1 MTPGAAGAL
10 SAGVRDARHGPMSRR
25 EQAKTERRRRIIA
38 AARDLIR
45 ETGDAGLSMRAI
57 AARAGV
63 SLATPYNLFGSK
75 RAIVLAILE
84 DVREF
89 HERFSRL
96 PKSDAIERLF
106 QALAISI
113 GYYAE
118 DPDFYHTL
126 WTAVLD
132 TSGKELRTAI
142 LNPQSQ
148 AFWAAL
154 IAEAEHDG
162 AFADGI
168 DTALLLRNL
177 NLTFEAVMLNW
188 VHGTVAVDELEPS
201 VSYGYALALRGAAS
215 PAFAARLDAQVFAH
229 QARLAQVRAAAV

>member
-1 MTPGAAGAL
+1 
-10 SAGVRDARHGPMSRR
+10 MSRR
-25 EQAKTERRRRIIA
+25 EAAKTERRRRIIA

-45 ETGDAGLSMRAI
+45 ETGDTGLSMRAI

-96 PKSDAIERLF
+96 PKSDAVERLF
-106 QALAISI
+106 SALSISI

-118 DPDFYHTL
+118 DPSFYHTL

-154 IAEAEHDG
+154 IAEADQDG
-162 AFADGI
+162 AFAEGI

-188 VHGTVAVDELEPS
+188 VHGTTSAEELEPS

-215 PAFAARLDAQVFAH
+215 PAFAPRLDAEVRRH
-229 QARLAQVRAAAV
+229 QARLTAALSGVAAA

>member
-1 MTPGAAGAL
+1 
-10 SAGVRDARHGPMSRR
+10 MSRR
-25 EQAKTERRRRIIA
+25 EEAKTERRRRIIA

-45 ETGDAGLSMRAI
+45 ETGDTGLSMRAI
-57 AARAGV
+57 ASRAGV

-84 DVREF
+84 DVRGF
-89 HERFSRL
+89 YERFSRL
-96 PKSDAIERLF
+96 QKTDALTRLF
-106 QALAISI
+106 QALTLSI
-113 GYYAE
+113 GYYTE

-142 LNPQSQ
+142 LNPQSH

-154 IAEAEHDG
+154 IAEAEKDG
-162 AFADGI
+162 AFAEGI
-168 DTALLLRNL
+168 DTALLLANL

-188 VHGTVAVDELEPS
+188 VHGAVQIEALEPA
-201 VSYGYALALRGAAS
+201 VSYGYALALRGAAA
-215 PAFAARLDAQVFAH
+215 PAYAERLDGEVRKH
-229 QARLAQVRAAAV
+229 QARLADLRAKTAVA

>member
-1 MTPGAAGAL
+1 
-10 SAGVRDARHGPMSRR
+10 MSRR
-25 EQAKTERRRRIIA
+25 EEAKTERRRRIIS
-38 AARDLIR
+38 AARELIR
-45 ETGDAGLSMRAI
+45 ETGDTGLSMRAI
-57 AARAGV
+57 ASRAGV

-96 PKSDAIERLF
+96 SKRDAIERLF
-106 QALAISI
+106 QAIAFST

-118 DPDFYHTL
+118 DPDFYRPL

-142 LNPQSQ
+142 LNPQTH

-154 IAEAEHDG
+154 LAEAQRDG
-162 AFADGI
+162 AFAEGV

-177 NLTFEAVMLNW
+177 NFTFEAVMLSW
-188 VHGTVAVDELEPS
+188 VHGAVAAAELEPS
-201 VSYGYALALRGAAS
+201 VAYGYALALKGAAA
-215 PAFAARLDAQVFAH
+215 PAFAERLGEEVRGA
-229 QARLAQVRAAAV
+229 QARLAEAMAARPPCPQDA

>member
-1 MTPGAAGAL
+1 
-10 SAGVRDARHGPMSRR
+10 MSRR
-25 EQAKTERRRRIIA
+25 EAAKTERRRRIIA

-45 ETGDAGLSMRAI
+45 ETGDTGLSMRAI

-106 QALAISI
+106 SALAISI

-118 DPDFYHTL
+118 DPGFYHTL

-154 IAEAEHDG
+154 IAEADQDG

-168 DTALLLRNL
+168 DTSLLLRNL

-188 VHGTVAVDELEPS
+188 VHGTTGAEELEPS
-201 VSYGYALALRGAAS
+201 ISYGYALALRGAAS
-215 PAFAARLDAQVFAH
+215 PPFAARLDAEVRKH
-229 QARLAQVRAAAV
+229 QDRLAAAMTHVTAA

>member
-1 MTPGAAGAL
+1 
-10 SAGVRDARHGPMSRR
+10 MSRR
-25 EQAKTERRRRIIA
+25 EAAKTERRRRIIA

-45 ETGDAGLSMRAI
+45 ETGDTGLSMRAI

-96 PKSDAIERLF
+96 PKNDAIKRLF
-106 QALAISI
+106 SALSISI

-118 DPDFYHTL
+118 DPGFYHTL

-154 IAEAEHDG
+154 IAEADQAG
-162 AFADGI
+162 AFAEGI
-168 DTALLLRNL
+168 DPSLLLRNL
-177 NLTFEAVMLNW
+177 NMTFEAVMLNW
-188 VHGTVAVDELEPS
+188 VHGAASAEELEPA

-215 PAFAARLDAQVFAH
+215 PDFADRLDEEVRKH
-229 QARLAQVRAAAV
+229 QRRLSTALASAAAA

>member
-1 MTPGAAGAL
+1 MKL
-10 SAGVRDARHGPMSRR
+10 SRR

-45 ETGDAGLSMRAI
+45 ETGDTGLSMRAI
-57 AARAGV
+57 ASRAGV

-96 PKSDAIERLF
+96 PKTDPVERIF

-113 GYYAE
+113 GYYVE
-118 DPDFYHTL
+118 DPDFYRTL

-142 LNPQSQ
+142 LNPQSH

-154 IAEAEHDG
+154 IAEAAKDG
-162 AFADGI
+162 AFAPEI
-168 DTALLLRNL
+168 DLDLLLRNL
-177 NLTFEAVMLNW
+177 NFTFESVMLNW
-188 VHGTVAVDELEPS
+188 VFGAVDVADLEAS
-201 VSYGYALALRGAAS
+201 VAYGYALALRGAAS
-215 PAFAARLDAQVFAH
+215 PAAGARLEAEVIRQ
-229 QARLAQVRAAAV
+229 QTRLAALRAESQAA

>member
-1 MTPGAAGAL
+1 
-10 SAGVRDARHGPMSRR
+10 MSRR
-25 EQAKTERRRRIIA
+25 EEAKTERRRRIIS

-45 ETGDAGLSMRAI
+45 ETGDTGLSMRAI
-57 AARAGV
+57 ASRAGV

-96 PKSDAIERLF
+96 SKRDAMDRLF

-118 DPDFYHTL
+118 DPDFYHAL
-126 WTAVLD
+126 WSSVLD

-142 LNPQSQ
+142 LNPQSH

-154 IAEAEHDG
+154 IAEAARDG
-162 AFADGI
+162 AFAEGI
-168 DTALLLRNL
+168 DTDLLLRNL

-188 VHGTVAVDELEPS
+188 VHGAVSVEALEPS
-201 VSYGYALALRGAAS
+201 VSYGYALSLRGAAS
-215 PAFAARLDAQVFAH
+215 PAFAARLDALVLAH
-229 QARLAQVRAAAV
+229 QKRLAATCRRSAAA

>member
-1 MTPGAAGAL
+1 MSLARTAPAPAG
-10 SAGVRDARHGPMSRR
+10 RR
-25 EQAKTERRRRIIA
+25 EAAKTERRRRIIA

-96 PKSDAIERLF
+96 PPSDALGRLF
-106 QALAISI
+106 EALAISI

-126 WTAVLD
+126 WSALLD
-132 TSGKELRTAI
+132 TSGKELRTVI
-142 LNPQSQ
+142 LNPQSH

-154 IAEAEHDG
+154 IAEAGKDG
-162 AFADGI
+162 AFAEGI
-168 DTALLLRNL
+168 DPDLLLRNL

-188 VHGTVAVDELEPS
+188 VHGAIGAEELEPS

-215 PAFAARLDAQVFAH
+215 PAYAARLDHEVRRR
-229 QARLAQVRAAAV
+229 QARLRQAIAKKTAACTEP